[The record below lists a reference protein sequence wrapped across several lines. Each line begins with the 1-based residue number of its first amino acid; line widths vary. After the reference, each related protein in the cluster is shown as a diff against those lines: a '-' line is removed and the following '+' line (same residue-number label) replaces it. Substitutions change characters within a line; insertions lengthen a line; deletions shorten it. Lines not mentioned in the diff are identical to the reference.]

1 MKITFKKMLELEKL
15 LGGNPLNKLIEQV
28 SSNNL
33 PDYEFL
39 IKVLSV
45 VNNKSIDEMCEELDS
60 KEMTITDLVEQ
71 VIEIFKQSGL
81 LPEESESEAAPKW

>member
-28 SSNNL
+28 SENNL

-45 VNNKSIDEMCEELDS
+45 VNNKSIEDMCEELDS